1 MSSKKI
7 LCYERRHKRLLDCYR
22 KSSFVINIPLNKL
35 KESISGSIKVTKN
48 GSISQIVLILFYE
61 MYLQN
66 YTECSDG
73 EMTRG
78 KSDKFSLLALQEG

>member
-7 LCYERRHKRLLDCYR
+7 LCYERHHKRLLDCYR

-35 KESISGSIKVTKN
+35 KENKSGSIKVTKN
-48 GSISQIVLILFYE
+48 GSISQIVIILFYE

-66 YTECSDG
+66 YTECSEG
-73 EMTRG
+73 EMTREN
-78 KSDKFSLLALQEG
+78 SVKFSLLALREG